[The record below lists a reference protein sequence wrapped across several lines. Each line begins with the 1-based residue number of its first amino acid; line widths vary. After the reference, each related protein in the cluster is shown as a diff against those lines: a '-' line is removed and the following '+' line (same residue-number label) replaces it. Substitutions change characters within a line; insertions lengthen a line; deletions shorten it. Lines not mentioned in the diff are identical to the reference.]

1 MRWELLGHPSTGV
14 TLGTSE
20 TTLLSRWMSS
30 DDWRPVRLRA
40 KAVVRALA
48 AVSAPTPA
56 SLQRLQDLTARI
68 SELQHLPLLVVLAS
82 CQSAGDGEQGV
93 GASTVECQPRLH
105 QRALTRPRRRVEMID
120 DLSLVQ
126 VQRPDGGFEGER
138 GSFIEPVYLQV
149 VGHRLWAVMPA
160 EALSIDAED
169 VARYGE
175 VTGRCRTR
183 NGGPATPTI
192 YSRGL
197 PRRRRGRDGERGVE
211 AQHR

>member
-1 MRWELLGHPSTGV
+1 VRQRFLQIEAAAQASASFLRVCVSIDPSAPELLSLRWELLGHPSTGV

-105 QRALTRPRRRVEMID
+105 QRALTRP
-120 DLSLVQ
+120 
-126 VQRPDGGFEGER
+126 
-138 GSFIEPVYLQV
+138 
-149 VGHRLWAVMPA
+149 
-160 EALSIDAED
+160 
-169 VARYGE
+169 
-175 VTGRCRTR
+175 
-183 NGGPATPTI
+183 
-192 YSRGL
+192 
-197 PRRRRGRDGERGVE
+197 
-211 AQHR
+211 